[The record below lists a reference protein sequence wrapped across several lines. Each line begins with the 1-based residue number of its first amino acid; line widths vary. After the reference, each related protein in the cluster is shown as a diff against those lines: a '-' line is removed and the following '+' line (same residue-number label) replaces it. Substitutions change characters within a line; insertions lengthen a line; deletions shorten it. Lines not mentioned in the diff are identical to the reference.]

1 MHGQVSVGQGLRV
14 ADVPAVVLRFDRTGV
29 VAAALDTAEAG
40 ASVSCNIS
48 KKRFVRKV
56 TNMTGQTD

>member
-1 MHGQVSVGQGLRV
+1 MQGQVSVGQGLRV

-40 ASVSCNIS
+40 ASVPLFEATFPRRDEGTT
-48 KKRFVRKV
+48 K
-56 TNMTGQTD
+56 QT